1 MKKLLLLPAVSIAIW
16 FVAWALHVD
25 RVHAQA
31 GQNNGQYLYIS
42 TATTT
47 LVRGAVYFNSVSI
60 SGGAGTI
67 TFYDIVASGCT
78 GTPASGKFAVITQP
92 ASAAP
97 VTLFY
102 EINVKNGLCVVTS
115 ATNDVTV
122 SYN

>member
-1 MKKLLLLPAVSIAIW
+1 MKKLLLLPAALIGVW
-16 FVAWALHVD
+16 FLVWALRAD
-25 RVHAQA
+25 RRVEAQA

-102 EINVKNGLCVVTS
+102 ELNVKNGLCVVT
-115 ATNDVTV
+115 
-122 SYN
+122 